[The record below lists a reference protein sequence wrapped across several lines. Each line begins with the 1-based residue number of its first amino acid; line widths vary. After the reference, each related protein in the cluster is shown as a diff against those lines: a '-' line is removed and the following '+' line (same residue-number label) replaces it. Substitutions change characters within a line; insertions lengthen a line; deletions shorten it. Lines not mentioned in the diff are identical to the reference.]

1 MSLTPA
7 MALVVAIAATA
18 AAILAAALSFLA
30 PHPRAPLDS
39 ERRFVHCL
47 TGKQEPF
54 PRLESDPQLVDLSVI
69 IPAYNEELRLPKMLN
84 ETLDYLIKRRA
95 NHPEKTFEIIV
106 VDDGSKD
113 STASLARS
121 IAKDRS
127 CSDVRVL
134 VLAINRG
141 KGGAVTQGMLV
152 ARGANLLFA
161 DADGASQ
168 FSDVAQ
174 LESELARVQKNGH
187 GIAVGSRAHMVKS
200 EAVVKRSFVR
210 NFLMHGFHT
219 FLLVLGIA
227 EIKDTQCGFKMIS
240 RKSAISVFPNMH
252 VEGWIFDIEMLLLA
266 SWLKIPMVE
275 VPITWH
281 EIEGSKVSLI
291 KDSIK
296 MAIDLLII
304 RCYYAFGL
312 WKVTAAKTSGAT
324 RKD

>member
-1 MSLTPA
+1 

-127 CSDVRVL
+127 CSD
-134 VLAINRG
+134 
-141 KGGAVTQGMLV
+141 GMLV